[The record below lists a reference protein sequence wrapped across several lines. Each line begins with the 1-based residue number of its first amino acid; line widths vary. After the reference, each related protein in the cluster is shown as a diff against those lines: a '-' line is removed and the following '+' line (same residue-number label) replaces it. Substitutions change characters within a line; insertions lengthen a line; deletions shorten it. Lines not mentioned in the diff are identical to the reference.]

1 MPTRAGPG
9 LFERITGHFA
19 DGSAIHEHSPEDQTF
34 HSVQDNIQR
43 ILNSRR
49 RALAHLPA
57 YGLDDLSEIYR
68 HMPASSHRLK
78 NEIEATLL
86 EYEPRLKSVDI
97 EIKEPEPGML
107 LSFTMV
113 CHMRQAG
120 LVRFGTDFTPDGKT
134 LLRMLNTA
142 LNRD

>member
-1 MPTRAGPG
+1 MTRAGPG

-19 DGSAIHEHSPEDQTF
+19 DGTAIDEHSPEEQTF
-34 HSVQDNIQR
+34 YSVRDNIQR

-68 HMPASSHRLK
+68 HLPASSHRLK

-113 CHMRQAG
+113 CHLRREG

-134 LLRMLNTA
+134 RLRMLNAA
-142 LNRD
+142 LNHN